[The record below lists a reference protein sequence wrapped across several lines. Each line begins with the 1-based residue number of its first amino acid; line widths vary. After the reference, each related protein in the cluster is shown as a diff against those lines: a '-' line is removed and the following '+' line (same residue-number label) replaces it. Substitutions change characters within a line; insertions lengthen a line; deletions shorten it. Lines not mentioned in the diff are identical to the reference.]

1 MKKRTSN
8 VSRRIVSLLMSL
20 VLTLTLVTP
29 AAFAT
34 EVVGGSGTAIIEGNA
49 NPADPAP
56 GEDSE
61 NNEDKNT
68 EDGKDE
74 QPSEPDDED
83 KEPSEDDEIIADE
96 EDADDG
102 DIYDVQE
109 DTLLGISLYA
119 AADSWDGA
127 SIAAVEPNAEGIY
140 EISTG
145 AELAWFEAQ
154 VNDSKNSFSG
164 KTLKLTA
171 DIDLGGN
178 EWTPIGG
185 SACTFRG
192 TFDGNSFGIT
202 GLKVTNNSG
211 NGFAGLFGAVRG
223 STIKNLTVSGTVTD
237 NAGYSYSGGITGCA
251 QDSVIDNCTSNINI
265 SDAAGSWIGGIAAI
279 IEGSTVVRN
288 CVNTGN
294 LDGVDYSIAGG
305 IVGAIKDSGKV
316 QNSYSTGNV
325 NVETN
330 ETTAGDGSTYSE
342 GIVGNGTAANCY
354 YLGTVTGK
362 TARAYYIDDTGAE
375 KEITVTGEGAN
386 TKYTVGDT
394 ELVALLNEWA
404 NTNNNASIWKN
415 STVEPYNPV
424 FKTNDEPDAPAAWD
438 GTSTTEV
445 EPNDEGI
452 YEISTAAELA
462 WFEAQ
467 VNDSKNSFSG
477 KTLKLTADID
487 LGGNEWTPIGGSACT
502 FRGTFD
508 GNSFGITGLKVT
520 NNSGNGFAG
529 LFGAVRGSTIKN
541 LTVSG
546 TVTDNAGY
554 SYSGGITGCA
564 QDSVIDNCTS
574 NINISDA
581 AGSWIGGI
589 AAIIEGST
597 VVRNCVN
604 TGNLDGVDYSIAGGI
619 VGAIKDSG
627 KVQNSYSTGNVNV
640 ETNET
645 TAGDGSTYSEGIVG
659 NGTAANCYYLG
670 TVTGKAARAYYIDDT
685 GAENEITVTGEGA
698 DTKYTVGDTELVA
711 LLNEWAKTHGAT
723 ITLWKNSAVEPYN
736 PIFMTGDEPA
746 AEEITLV
753 YDANGGEGS
762 AYEKKEKGVD
772 GSATFTIR
780 DDAGFSYKGK
790 KFNGWNTTTDGD
802 GVVYTVGQDVTI
814 RQNLTLYAMWKAPW
828 DGSGTEADPYQIK
841 TEADL
846 IELRVQVNENG
857 LTYAKEWF
865 QLVNSISLT
874 DEWTPIGNSDAVFMG
889 NLDGNGLTISNLKI
903 TAGGTYTGLFGCAAL
918 GTFRNLNLTDVDIT
932 GTGLDCGS
940 VVGYVP
946 KGSINL
952 MDITVA
958 VNVKG
963 KNHTGGLVGRGY
975 VIAERCTVSGSV
987 SGDGMVGGLVAGSS
1001 GDTYGTFIDCVN
1013 RANVSSTA
1021 TYGGSAAG
1029 IQACSASNPLN
1040 SFTGCINSGTIIA
1053 SGADSHAAGI
1063 ANGAHKIE
1071 NCQNSGAISAVSHA
1085 CGIGNGVNI
1094 EKCSNTGFVN
1104 GGVAAGIATG
1114 YVLRISFCSNT
1125 GAIEATAGGAS
1136 AKREYGIFAATSNIN
1151 CTIKCSFSY
1160 VAGKDIALAPNT
1172 LDEGKVTNSYYLASS
1187 ATAVSSA
1194 GEYATLADFASGKV
1208 AWGVD
1213 GGTAAH
1219 ANYWTQGGSS
1229 YPIPI
1234 GEGTSTS
1241 YYRAQVTCGTGGTVT
1256 IKRGDGRTGDSDNA
1270 VYGPVGTTVTV
1281 TATPKDSSYAL
1292 KSLTLDLMST
1302 GTTADLANPGSFA
1315 LGAANAKVVATFAS
1329 AGSGGGSGSGSGS
1342 GSGTGAGDESDEGLQ
1357 DGVNMDVEYNV
1368 KGLVLSA
1375 YTEWGSNGGGKTF
1388 SQWLKD
1394 SPNVLRAL
1402 IANSLDNMA
1411 AAAKSKDTDEA
1422 KGLAALL
1429 LASLNEHSGL
1439 DSKNGDIIGKAL
1451 QRYMDT
1457 GSEATFST
1465 WLTTGSGMASGTLES
1480 IFTQY
1485 TDSLLALADRLYTKW
1500 ESSGTSMTFPAWLDA
1515 QQVSMENLS
1524 ETAEEPDTDTTDESQ
1539 TTEAPED
1546 VPDGQESEGQVS
1558 GNSIWEIIGTA
1569 VRENPII
1576 VWSIVAVVAALVI
1589 VGAVR
1594 RYHKV
1599 KRDERDDNGAE

>member
-29 AAFAT
+29 AAFA
-34 EVVGGSGTAIIEGNA
+34 EGMGVYA
-49 NPADPAP
+49 N
-56 GEDSE
+56 GED
-61 NNEDKNT
+61 T
-68 EDGKDE
+68 EILTGTN
-74 QPSEPDDED
+74 S
-83 KEPSEDDEIIADE
+83 
-96 EDADDG
+96 G
-102 DIYDVQE
+102 DSYEVQE

-119 AADSWDGA
+119 PAAWDGT
-127 SIAAVEPNAEGIY
+127 STTEVEPNDEGIY

-185 SACTFRG
+185 LACTFRG

-202 GLKVTNNSG
+202 GLKVTNNSES
-211 NGFAGLFGAVRG
+211 GFAGLFGAVRG

-237 NAGYSYSGGITGCA
+237 NAGFSYSGGITGRA

-265 SDAAGSWIGGIAAI
+265 SDAMGSWIGGIAAI
-279 IEGSTVVRN
+279 ITGSTVVRN

-305 IVGAIKDSGKV
+305 IVGEISGSGKV

-325 NVETN
+325 NVETSN
-330 ETTAGDGSTYSE
+330 TTAGDGSTYSE

-404 NTNNNASIWKN
+404 NT
-415 STVEPYNPV
+415 
-424 FKTNDEPDAPAAWD
+424 
-438 GTSTTEV
+438 
-445 EPNDEGI
+445 
-452 YEISTAAELA
+452 
-462 WFEAQ
+462 
-467 VNDSKNSFSG
+467 
-477 KTLKLTADID
+477 
-487 LGGNEWTPIGGSACT
+487 
-502 FRGTFD
+502 
-508 GNSFGITGLKVT
+508 
-520 NNSGNGFAG
+520 
-529 LFGAVRGSTIKN
+529 
-541 LTVSG
+541 
-546 TVTDNAGY
+546 
-554 SYSGGITGCA
+554 
-564 QDSVIDNCTS
+564 
-574 NINISDA
+574 
-581 AGSWIGGI
+581 
-589 AAIIEGST
+589 
-597 VVRNCVN
+597 
-604 TGNLDGVDYSIAGGI
+604 
-619 VGAIKDSG
+619 
-627 KVQNSYSTGNVNV
+627 
-640 ETNET
+640 
-645 TAGDGSTYSEGIVG
+645 
-659 NGTAANCYYLG
+659 
-670 TVTGKAARAYYIDDT
+670 
-685 GAENEITVTGEGA
+685 
-698 DTKYTVGDTELVA
+698 
-711 LLNEWAKTHGAT
+711 HGAT

-736 PIFMTGDEPA
+736 PIFMTGGEHV

-753 YDANGGEGS
+753 YDPNGGEGS

-963 KNHTGGLVGRGY
+963 KNRTGGLVGRGY
-975 VIAERCTVSGSV
+975 VIAEGCTVSGSV
-987 SGDGMVGGLVAGSS
+987 SGDGMVGGLVAGSG
-1001 GDTYGTFIDCVN
+1001 GDAYGTFIDCVN
-1013 RANVSSTA
+1013 RADVSSTA
-1021 TYGGSAAG
+1021 TYGGRAAG
-1029 IQACSASNPLN
+1029 IQAYSASNPLN

-1063 ANGAHKIE
+1063 ANGAQKIE

-1151 CTIKCSFSY
+1151 CTIKYSFSY

-1219 ANYWTQGGSS
+1219 ANYWTQGGSG

-1388 SQWLKD
+1388 FQWLKD

-1411 AAAKSKDTDEA
+1411 AAAAAKKTDEA
-1422 KGLAALL
+1422 SALAQAL
-1429 LASLNEHSGL
+1429 LASLNEHSGVTGK
-1439 DSKNGDIIGKAL
+1439 DGDAISKAL
-1451 QRYMDT
+1451 QRFMT
-1457 GSEATFST
+1457 SGTEATFST
-1465 WLTTGSGMASGTLES
+1465 WLATSSGMASGTLES

>member
-1 MKKRTSN
+1 MKKRTSR
-8 VSRRIVSLLMSL
+8 VSRRVVSLLMSL

-29 AAFAT
+29 AAFAEGIGAYANGEGT
-34 EVVGGSGTAIIEGNA
+34 AVTTPADIATQEGEDTSVSVAQRTVTVKQYHANEAYEVKIVVGVEEGVEKLDTTYTIDADTKTVTLKLTTDGYDGEPVYIKTALDDVLVTEGENQT
-49 NPADPAP
+49 PALTKDTPELEYALP
-56 GEDSE
+56 
-61 NNEDKNT
+61 
-68 EDGKDE
+68 EDGDVTLYYGTQEDFNAPATQRTVTVE
-74 QPSEPDDED
+74 QYRANEAYDV
-83 KEPSEDDEIIADE
+83 KLVVGVE
-96 EDADDG
+96 EDGTTEKLDTTYTINADTKTVTLKLTTADYAGEPVYIKTALDDVLVTEGENPTPALTKETLTLEYALPEDG
-102 DIYDVQE
+102 DVTLYYGTQE
-109 DTLLGISLYA
+109 DFVSAWYTSVTDDKYTIRT
-119 AADSWDGA
+119 
-127 SIAAVEPNAEGIY
+127 AE
-140 EISTG
+140 
-145 AELAWFEAQ
+145 ELANFAQ
-154 VNDSKNSFSG
+154 LVNSNNSFSG

-185 SACTFRG
+185 SACPFRG

-202 GLKVTNNSG
+202 GLKVTNNSE
-211 NGFAGLFGAVRG
+211 NGFAGLFGDVQG

-237 NAGYSYSGGITGCA
+237 NAGFSYSGGITGRA

-265 SDAAGSWIGGIAAI
+265 SDAMGSWIGGIAAI
-279 IEGSTVVRN
+279 ITGSTVVRN

-294 LDGVDYSIAGG
+294 LDGVDCSIAGG
-305 IVGAIKDSGKV
+305 IVGEINGSGKV

-325 NVETN
+325 NVVMI

-342 GIVGNGTAANCY
+342 GIVGSGTAANCY

-404 NTNNNASIWKN
+404 NT
-415 STVEPYNPV
+415 
-424 FKTNDEPDAPAAWD
+424 
-438 GTSTTEV
+438 
-445 EPNDEGI
+445 
-452 YEISTAAELA
+452 
-462 WFEAQ
+462 
-467 VNDSKNSFSG
+467 
-477 KTLKLTADID
+477 
-487 LGGNEWTPIGGSACT
+487 
-502 FRGTFD
+502 
-508 GNSFGITGLKVT
+508 
-520 NNSGNGFAG
+520 
-529 LFGAVRGSTIKN
+529 
-541 LTVSG
+541 
-546 TVTDNAGY
+546 
-554 SYSGGITGCA
+554 
-564 QDSVIDNCTS
+564 
-574 NINISDA
+574 
-581 AGSWIGGI
+581 
-589 AAIIEGST
+589 
-597 VVRNCVN
+597 
-604 TGNLDGVDYSIAGGI
+604 
-619 VGAIKDSG
+619 
-627 KVQNSYSTGNVNV
+627 
-640 ETNET
+640 
-645 TAGDGSTYSEGIVG
+645 
-659 NGTAANCYYLG
+659 
-670 TVTGKAARAYYIDDT
+670 
-685 GAENEITVTGEGA
+685 
-698 DTKYTVGDTELVA
+698 
-711 LLNEWAKTHGAT
+711 HGAT

-736 PIFMTGDEPA
+736 PIFMTGDKPA

-753 YDANGGEGS
+753 YDANRGEGS
-762 AYEKKEKGVD
+762 AYEKKKKGVD

-814 RQNLTLYAMWKAPW
+814 RQDLTLYAMWKAPW

-874 DEWTPIGNSDAVFMG
+874 DEWTPIGNSDVVFMG

-952 MDITVA
+952 MDITAA

-963 KNHTGGLVGRGY
+963 KKHTGGLVGRGY
-975 VIAERCTVSGSV
+975 VIAEGCTVSGSV

-1013 RANVSSTA
+1013 RADVSSTA
-1021 TYGGSAAG
+1021 TYGGRAAG
-1029 IQACSASNPLN
+1029 IQACSEGNRLN

-1063 ANGAHKIE
+1063 ANGAGKIE

-1125 GAIEATAGGAS
+1125 GAIEATAGGVS
-1136 AKREYGIFAATSNIN
+1136 AKRAYGIFAATNNIK
-1151 CTIKCSFSY
+1151 CTIKYSFSY

-1172 LDEGKVTNSYYLASS
+1172 LAKGKVTNSYYLASS

-1208 AWGVD
+1208 AWGVGGKGEGSQ
-1213 GGTAAH
+1213 GGTDQDAKLG
-1219 ANYWTQGGSS
+1219 WWKQDKDDK
-1229 YPIPI
+1229 YPTLLDNPDM
-1234 GEGTSTS
+1234 SKR
-1241 YYRAQVTCGTGGTVT
+1241 YYRTDVDCGTGGAVT
-1256 IKRGDGRTGDSDNA
+1256 LDSSLGYTSTKDADNA
-1270 VYGPVGTTVTV
+1270 VYGPAGTSVTIK
-1281 TATPKDSSYAL
+1281 ATPKDNTFGL
-1292 KSLTLDLMST
+1292 KSLTWTHNGQTDVLPAK
-1302 GTTADLANPGSFA
+1302 GTTNIVMPAESNGTIHAE
-1315 LGAANAKVVATFAS
+1315 FAS
-1329 AGSGGGSGSGSGS
+1329 VGTGGNGGYYYGGSGD
-1342 GSGTGAGDESDEGLQ
+1342 GTGTGDKDDEGLQ
-1357 DGVNMDVEYNV
+1357 DGLNMDVEYDI
-1368 KGLVLSA
+1368 KGLVLGA
-1375 YTEWGSNGGGKTF
+1375 YAEWGSNGGNKSF
-1388 SQWLKD
+1388 QKWLEEN
-1394 SPNVLRAL
+1394 PNVVRAL
-1402 IANSLDNMA
+1402 LTNSLDNMA
-1411 AAAKSKDTDEA
+1411 TAAVGKKTDEA
-1422 KGLAALL
+1422 KDLAALL
-1429 LASLNEHSGL
+1429 LASLNEHTGV
-1439 DSKNGDIIGKAL
+1439 DGKDGDTIAKAL
-1451 QRYMDT
+1451 QKYIDS
-1457 GSEATFST
+1457 GSEEVFSA
-1465 WLTTGSGMASGTLES
+1465 WLTGGGGMASGTYES
-1480 IFTQY
+1480 IYGQY
-1485 TDSLLALADRLYTKW
+1485 ASSLAALADRLYSKW
-1500 ESSGTSMTFPAWLDA
+1500 EASGTSMTFPVWLDS
-1515 QQVSMENLS
+1515 QQVTMESLS
-1524 ETAEEPDTDTTDESQ
+1524 ENAEEPDAEPDDTQ

-1546 VPDGQESEGQVS
+1546 VPDGQDTEGGAS
-1558 GNSIWEIIGTA
+1558 GNSVWEVIGTV

-1576 VWSIVAVVAALVI
+1576 VWSIVAVVTALVI

-1599 KRDERDDNGAE
+1599 KRDERDDVASKK

>member
-1 MKKRTSN
+1 MGDTEL
-8 VSRRIVSLLMSL
+8 VALLNEWANTNNNASIWKNST
-20 VLTLTLVTP
+20 VEPYNPVFKTDDEPDAP
-29 AAFAT
+29 AAWDGTSTT
-34 EVVGGSGTAIIEGNA
+34 EV
-49 NPADPAP
+49 AP
-56 GEDSE
+56 ND
-61 NNEDKNT
+61 
-68 EDGKDE
+68 
-74 QPSEPDDED
+74 
-83 KEPSEDDEIIADE
+83 
-96 EDADDG
+96 
-102 DIYDVQE
+102 
-109 DTLLGISLYA
+109 
-119 AADSWDGA
+119 
-127 SIAAVEPNAEGIY
+127 EGIY

-211 NGFAGLFGAVRG
+211 NGFAGLFGAVQG

-237 NAGYSYSGGITGCA
+237 NAGFSYSGGITGHA

-265 SDAAGSWIGGIAAI
+265 SDAMGSWIGGIAAI
-279 IEGSTVVRN
+279 IKGSTVVRN

-305 IVGAIKDSGKV
+305 IVGEISGSGKV

-325 NVETN
+325 NVEMI

-404 NTNNNASIWKN
+404 NT
-415 STVEPYNPV
+415 
-424 FKTNDEPDAPAAWD
+424 
-438 GTSTTEV
+438 
-445 EPNDEGI
+445 
-452 YEISTAAELA
+452 
-462 WFEAQ
+462 
-467 VNDSKNSFSG
+467 
-477 KTLKLTADID
+477 
-487 LGGNEWTPIGGSACT
+487 
-502 FRGTFD
+502 
-508 GNSFGITGLKVT
+508 
-520 NNSGNGFAG
+520 
-529 LFGAVRGSTIKN
+529 
-541 LTVSG
+541 
-546 TVTDNAGY
+546 
-554 SYSGGITGCA
+554 
-564 QDSVIDNCTS
+564 
-574 NINISDA
+574 
-581 AGSWIGGI
+581 
-589 AAIIEGST
+589 
-597 VVRNCVN
+597 
-604 TGNLDGVDYSIAGGI
+604 
-619 VGAIKDSG
+619 
-627 KVQNSYSTGNVNV
+627 
-640 ETNET
+640 
-645 TAGDGSTYSEGIVG
+645 
-659 NGTAANCYYLG
+659 
-670 TVTGKAARAYYIDDT
+670 
-685 GAENEITVTGEGA
+685 
-698 DTKYTVGDTELVA
+698 
-711 LLNEWAKTHGAT
+711 HGAT
-723 ITLWKNSAVEPYN
+723 ITLWKSSAVEPYN
-736 PIFMTGDEPA
+736 PIFMTGDKPA

-753 YDANGGEGS
+753 YDANRGEGS
-762 AYEKKEKGVD
+762 AYEKKKKGVD

-814 RQNLTLYAMWKAPW
+814 RQDLTLYAMWKAPW

-874 DEWTPIGNSDAVFMG
+874 DEWTPIGNSDVVFMG

-940 VVGYVP
+940 VIGYVP

-952 MDITVA
+952 MDITAA

-963 KNHTGGLVGRGY
+963 KKHTGGLVGRGY
-975 VIAERCTVSGSV
+975 VIAEGCTVSGSV

-1001 GDTYGTFIDCVN
+1001 GDAYGTFIDCVN

-1029 IQACSASNPLN
+1029 IQACSTSNPLN

-1063 ANGAHKIE
+1063 ANGARKIE

-1125 GAIEATAGGAS
+1125 GAIEATAGGVS
-1136 AKREYGIFAATSNIN
+1136 AKRAYGIFAATSNIN
-1151 CTIKCSFSY
+1151 CTIKYSFSY

-1270 VYGPVGTTVTV
+1270 AYGPVGTTVTV

-1402 IANSLDNMA
+1402 ISNSLDNMA
-1411 AAAKSKDTDEA
+1411 AAAAAKKTDEA
-1422 KGLAALL
+1422 SALAQAL
-1429 LASLNEHSGL
+1429 LASLNEHSGVTGK
-1439 DSKNGDIIGKAL
+1439 DGDAISKAL
-1451 QRYMDT
+1451 QRFMT
-1457 GSEATFST
+1457 SGTEATFST
-1465 WLTTGSGMASGTLES
+1465 WLATSSGMASGTLES